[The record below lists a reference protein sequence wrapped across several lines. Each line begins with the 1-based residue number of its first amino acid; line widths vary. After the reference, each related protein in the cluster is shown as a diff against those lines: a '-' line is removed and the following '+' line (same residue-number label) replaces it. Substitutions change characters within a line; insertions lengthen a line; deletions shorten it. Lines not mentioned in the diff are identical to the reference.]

1 MINEELVVL
10 VDREGNAIGT
20 APKAQVHGPETP
32 LHLAFSCYVFDEHGR
47 VLVSRRA
54 LHKITWPGV
63 WTNSCCGHP
72 LPGEPVHAAVIRRLA
87 FELGLQVERVD
98 LLLPDFSYRAVME
111 NGTVEHEICPVYRA
125 VVSADARPN
134 PDEVAEV
141 KWLPWDSFA
150 EGVLSGAMPISPW
163 AREQIP
169 LLVALGPDP
178 LAWPVADED
187 RLPPVARP
195 LAR

>member
-125 VVSADARPN
+125 VVSVDARPN